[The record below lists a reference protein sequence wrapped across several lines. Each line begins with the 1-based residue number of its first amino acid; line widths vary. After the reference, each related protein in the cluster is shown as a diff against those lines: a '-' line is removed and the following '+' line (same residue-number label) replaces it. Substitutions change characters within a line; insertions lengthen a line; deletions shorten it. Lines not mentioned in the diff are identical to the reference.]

1 MTEEEFQVRMG
12 RMRARPSGGPKTF
25 VGQALAAAQRAGGLA
40 RREASRAGTFGR
52 GRVASLRAMRASP
65 VGRARGAVVKA
76 RIVRGGAGRAPL
88 ATHLQYLMREGV
100 TQDGARGQVFDATTD
115 AADGR
120 AFAERCEGD
129 RHHFRFIVSP
139 DDAEQLSDLKGF
151 TRDLMRQAEADLGT
165 RLDWVA
171 VDHWNTGHPHIHVL
185 VRGRT
190 DREADLVISRDYIKE
205 GLRARAGALVTLELG
220 PRSDR
225 EIGQLIESQVE
236 ADRWTALD
244 RGLARMTNEQGFIDM
259 RPQGRDEEG
268 LRSAQVRRMR
278 KLERLGLAEQ
288 RAPGRWRL
296 DPQAEAT
303 LRELGQRQDIIARMH
318 RAMGAEARELD
329 PTRMVLAGGS
339 EEPLAGRLVGRGL
352 DDELRGTAYAIIEGF
367 DGRVHHVGLADLD
380 HASDARVGALVEV
393 RHQLWEGRRGRVVLQ
408 VRSDLDL
415 AAQVKAEGATWLD
428 RQLVGSRP
436 VELGEGRFPTDV
448 RAALDARAQH
458 LAGQGLAQ
466 RSGRRWIFARDL
478 LETLRERELATAAG
492 ALEKETGLSRHTL
505 SSDGAVGGV
514 YARRIDL
521 ASGRFA
527 MLEEGLGFTL
537 VPWRPAMERHLGQH
551 IEGQARPGQGI
562 AWSFNKQR
570 GVGR

>member
-1 MTEEEFQVRMG
+1 MTEDEFRVRMG
-12 RMRARPSGGPKTF
+12 RMRAGPSGGPKTF

-40 RREASRAGTFGR
+40 RRPSSRAGTFGR
-52 GRVASLRAMRASP
+52 GRVASLQALRASP

-76 RIVRGGAGRAPL
+76 RIVRGGARRVPL

-100 TQDGARGQVFDATTD
+100 TQDGERGQMFDASMD
-115 AADGR
+115 AADGK

-165 RLDWVA
+165 RLDWAA
-171 VDHWNTGHPHIHVL
+171 VDHWNTGHPHVHVL

-190 DREADLVISRDYIKE
+190 DRDADLVISRDYIKE

-225 EIGQLIESQVE
+225 EIRQLIESQVE
-236 ADRWTALD
+236 ADRWTPLD
-244 RGLARMTNEQGFIDM
+244 RGLARMTGEQGLIDL
-259 RPQGRDEEG
+259 RQGGSNSEP

-278 KLERLGLAEQ
+278 KLEGLGLAQE

-296 DPQAEAT
+296 ELQAEPT
-303 LRELGQRQDIIARMH
+303 LRELGQRQDIIGRMH
-318 RAMGAEARELD
+318 RAMAAEARELD
-329 PTRMVLAGGS
+329 PSRMVLAGSG
-339 EEPLAGRLVGRGL
+339 EQAVAGRLVARGL
-352 DDELRGTAYAIIEGF
+352 DDELKGTAYAIVEGF

-380 HASDARVGALVEV
+380 HASDARIGALVEV

-436 VELGEGRFPTDV
+436 VDLGEGRFPADV
-448 RAALDARAQH
+448 RAAMDARAEH
-458 LAGQGLAQ
+458 LAGEGLAQ

-478 LETLRERELATAAG
+478 LETLRDRELAQAAG
-492 ALEKETGLSRHTL
+492 RLEAQTGLKHQPAT
-505 SSDGAVGGV
+505 GEGGVGGV
-514 YARRIDL
+514 YSRRLDL

-527 MLEEGLGFTL
+527 MLDEGLGFTL
-537 VPWRPAMERHLGQH
+537 VPWRPAMERHLGRH
-551 IEGQARPGQGI
+551 IEGQVRPGQGI
-562 AWSFNKQR
+562 AWSFTPQR
-570 GVGR
+570 GLGR